1 MIGIRGYEEMVVK
14 ASRAKAT
21 GDGFAIMGSPGG
33 QPQIGVSGEDCL
45 ITIDELRLIWVAI
58 REDLILVI

>member
-1 MIGIRGYEEMVVK
+1 MVVK